1 MIGNTTSSPFG
12 NRQRPALSAI
22 MLVLVGCLAVLSAC
36 GGEDTAPRSRAAT
49 VLAFTPTT
57 GGIGTI
63 VTVTGTNFST
73 TQSVTIAG
81 APAIVLSQSG
91 SALTALVMPG
101 AVTGPVQVT
110 RASGVL
116 TSPGIFTVTTTGVP
130 ATQQGPKLV
139 GTGAAAGIVQQ
150 GYSVALSADG
160 ATALV
165 GGPADDTQTGAAWVF
180 TRTGGSWTQQGTKLV
195 GTGAVGAAWQGH
207 SVALSAD
214 GATALVGGPAD
225 DTQTGAAWVFTRTG
239 GSWTQQG
246 TKLVGTGAVGAAQQ
260 GWSVALSADGA
271 TALVGGPADDT
282 QTGAAW
288 VFTRTGGSWTQ
299 QGAKLIGIGAVGA
312 AWQGWSVAL
321 SADGATALVGGPA
334 DDTQTGAAW
343 VFTRTG
349 GSWTQQGAK
358 LIGIGAVGAAWQGWS
373 VALSAD
379 GATALVGGPA
389 DDTQTGAAWVF
400 TRTGGSWTQQGA
412 KLIGI
417 GAVGAAWQGWSVA
430 LSADGATAL
439 VGGPADDTQT
449 GAAWV
454 FTRTGGS
461 WTQQGAKLIGIGA
474 VGAAWQGWSVALSA
488 DGATALVGGPA
499 DDAGLGAFWVFA
511 P

>member
-12 NRQRPALSAI
+12 NRQRPALSTI
-22 MLVLVGCLAVLSAC
+22 MLVLMGCLAVLSAC
-36 GGEDTAPRSRAAT
+36 GGEDTAPRSRAATSSAAT

-73 TQSVTIAG
+73 TQSVTIG
-81 APAIVLSQSG
+81 GTPAIVLSQSG

-110 RASGVL
+110 RASDVL
-116 TSPGIFTVTTTGVP
+116 TSSGLFTVASTGLP
-130 ATQQGPKLV
+130 TTQQGPKLI
-139 GTGAAAGIVQQ
+139 GTGAAVGLVQQ

-165 GGPADDTQTGAAWVF
+165 GGPADDANAGAAWVF
-180 TRTGGSWTQQGTKLV
+180 ARTGGTWTQEGTKLV

-225 DTQTGAAWVFTRTG
+225 DANTGAAWVFIRTGGSWTQQGTKLVGTGAVGGAQQSWSVALSADGATALVGGPADDANTGAAWVFTRTGGSWTQQGGKLVGTGAGGAAWQGWSIALSADGATALVGGPADDANTGAAWVFTRTG

-246 TKLVGTGAVGAAQQ
+246 TKLVGTGAG
-260 GWSVALSADGA
+260 
-271 TALVGGPADDT
+271 
-282 QTGAAW
+282 
-288 VFTRTGGSWTQ
+288 
-299 QGAKLIGIGAVGA
+299 GA

-343 VFTRTG
+343 VFTQTG
-349 GSWTQQGAK
+349 IAWIQQGTK
-358 LIGIGAVGAAWQGWS
+358 RVGTGAVGAAEQG
-373 VALSAD
+373 
-379 GATALVGGPA
+379 T
-389 DDTQTGAAWVF
+389 
-400 TRTGGSWTQQGA
+400 
-412 KLIGI
+412 
-417 GAVGAAWQGWSVA
+417 
-430 LSADGATAL
+430 
-439 VGGPADDTQT
+439 
-449 GAAWV
+449 
-454 FTRTGGS
+454 
-461 WTQQGAKLIGIGA
+461 
-474 VGAAWQGWSVALSA
+474 SVALSA

-499 DDAGLGAFWVFA
+499 DDAGLGAFWAFA

>member
-1 MIGNTTSSPFG
+1 
-12 NRQRPALSAI
+12 
-22 MLVLVGCLAVLSAC
+22 
-36 GGEDTAPRSRAAT
+36 
-49 VLAFTPTT
+49 LAFTPTT

-180 TRTGGSWTQQGTKLV
+180 TRTGGSWTQQGAKLI
-195 GTGAVGAAWQGH
+195 GIGAVGAAWQGW

-246 TKLVGTGAVGAAQQ
+246 AKLIGIGAVGAAWQ

>member
-165 GGPADDTQTGAAWVF
+165 GGPADDTNTGAAWVF

-195 GTGAVGAAWQGH
+195 GTGAVG
-207 SVALSAD
+207 
-214 GATALVGGPAD
+214 
-225 DTQTGAAWVFTRTG
+225 
-239 GSWTQQG
+239 
-246 TKLVGTGAVGAAQQ
+246 
-260 GWSVALSADGA
+260 
-271 TALVGGPADDT
+271 
-282 QTGAAW
+282 
-288 VFTRTGGSWTQ
+288 
-299 QGAKLIGIGAVGA
+299 
-312 AWQGWSVAL
+312 
-321 SADGATALVGGPA
+321 
-334 DDTQTGAAW
+334 
-343 VFTRTG
+343 
-349 GSWTQQGAK
+349 
-358 LIGIGAVGAAWQGWS
+358 
-373 VALSAD
+373 
-379 GATALVGGPA
+379 
-389 DDTQTGAAWVF
+389 
-400 TRTGGSWTQQGA
+400 
-412 KLIGI
+412 
-417 GAVGAAWQGWSVA
+417 
-430 LSADGATAL
+430 
-439 VGGPADDTQT
+439 
-449 GAAWV
+449 
-454 FTRTGGS
+454 
-461 WTQQGAKLIGIGA
+461 
-474 VGAAWQGWSVALSA
+474 
-488 DGATALVGGPA
+488 
-499 DDAGLGAFWVFA
+499 
-511 P
+511 